1 MLNSWRKSCRA
12 FGPSWSGRR
21 LKQCGRKVLLALTV
35 LFAAVPFT
43 TSIAVAQQSLIP
55 SAPFEAVDRFGVELS
70 SGTVQVSSP
79 SISVGP
85 ADCGLSFAAT
95 WDTGVHAWRYSNWGA
110 VNKPV
115 GSDPY
120 CYNYL
125 TVSFMGKSSK
135 FQRDTCTG
143 PYILMDGLGTL
154 TGASGTWTYTAPDGT
169 IGTYQGTSRVVVGG
183 ALVDQ
188 TKIVSIAKPTG
199 EIVTFTYASGGLQSV
214 ANNFGYQIHFEY
226 VSSVLSKVTA
236 LNNAVDPCDPTAAS
250 CTYSVTWPSLTFTT
264 SGVEQQVTDALSR
277 TTRVIFDS
285 TTPSTAKIVGMA
297 RPTRTSGASVTY
309 TNTFVPPLGWRV
321 TAASDG
327 VGTWTY
333 NYEGWPCPPT
343 GPCPPPTENYDLD
356 TTITDPNAGTT
367 VYNIRWDYE
376 GEFSNGQ
383 VLSSLASVTNQLGQT
398 TGLGFDGSGFVAAS
412 YPEGNGV
419 YITRSYVTSA
429 VETITEYAKP
439 GSGIA
444 DAVTTFN
451 YPDCSLTTAILCR
464 RPTSVSDAR
473 GNVMTY
479 TYDAAGNVLTETSPV
494 PTFGAVQPQTRSV
507 YQQQNAWY
515 KQGGSSS
522 ITQNTSPVWLRVE
535 QSQCATLTGQVGST
549 PALCDGT
556 ADEILSTIGYQAG
569 GSGAASN
576 LLPVTVSSGAG
587 DASLT
592 ATTTTAYDGTS
603 NVLTVNGPL
612 AGTADTTRYVYDVML
627 QSVGVIGPDPDA
639 GGGRLFPATRNTYNA
654 DGQTTVVERGTTNG
668 QTDPDWS
675 AFSALQAA
683 TTTYDAQGRTSRE
696 QGAPGTAAASL
707 TDYAYDTAG
716 RLICTAQRMNPAN
729 FGASATNACSLTTAG
744 AYGPDRIVRN
754 TYDAAD
760 RLTQAQTGYATSA
773 VLTERVQAWT
783 SNGKTDWI
791 EDGAG
796 NRSASAYD
804 GMDRLYRMYFP
815 VTAVG
820 SHVANASDFEEYGY
834 DANDNPTSKRTRA
847 NTLFTTTFDTLNRI
861 ASIDAPSGSNDVWY
875 SYDNLSRRLSASHA
889 SGAPNCSTTAVCSTW
904 DALSR
909 QITETT
915 SLGTMTR
922 GYDLAGRRI
931 QLTWPDLFFVTYA
944 YDLDDQMVLMR
955 QAGVTDIAA
964 YAYDNLGRRTSTGR
978 GNAVSTFYGYDAAS
992 RLTSLSHDIAGTGSD
1007 VTYAYAHNPG
1017 SQITSLGRSNSA
1029 YAYAGPTGSATYT
1042 NNGLNQ
1048 SVSAAGA
1055 TLTWSTQ
1062 GNLIGDGTRTYTYDS
1077 ASRLTG
1083 VGSSTLSYDPLDRLS
1098 QMVGTQG
1105 ARYLYDGSQITGVI
1119 SASSGT
1125 AINNRLVRGPWPDE
1139 LVVAYQGTTAS
1150 TPLWTLQ
1157 DHQSSS
1163 IAITDASGAALYTL
1177 AYDEYGN
1184 PRPGNAGR
1192 LMYTGQLWMPDF
1204 AAYHYKAR
1212 VYRPDLGRFL
1222 QTDPVGYAQ
1231 GLNLYAYV
1239 GNDPVNRTDPTGKQ
1253 SWLVSRPTGWGD
1265 TDHMFVVVAPVPGGD
1280 MKAQFSYGPSEGVG
1294 GQLTNQPQNSSI
1306 YQTDNAAWATLSDP
1320 SSAQEAGV
1328 SFRQINASD
1337 ASVIATGENV
1347 SARLGTPAAPG
1358 PVPYSAVPTWGSAAN
1373 SNSAAYAVANGATQ
1387 ADNAT
1392 ASAQRLPAGAQAPG
1406 WGHADRVLPGTGAP
1420 IDPSAGCRSV
1430 GKC

>member
-1 MLNSWRKSCRA
+1 M
-12 FGPSWSGRR
+12 
-21 LKQCGRKVLLALTV
+21 
-35 LFAAVPFT
+35 
-43 TSIAVAQQSLIP
+43 
-55 SAPFEAVDRFGVELS
+55 S

-85 ADCGLSFAAT
+85 ADGGLSFAAT

-154 TGASGTWTYTAPDGT
+154 TEASGTWTYTAPDGT

-214 ANNFGYQIHFEY
+214 SNNLGYQIHFDY
-226 VSSVLSKVTA
+226 ISSVLSKVTA
-236 LNNAVDPCDPTAAS
+236 LNNAVDPCDPAAAS
-250 CTYSVTWPSLTFTT
+250 CTYSVAWPSLTFTT
-264 SGVEQQVTDALSR
+264 SGVEQQVTDALNR

-285 TTPSTAKIVGMA
+285 TTPTTAKIVGMA

-309 TNTFVPPLGWRV
+309 TNIFVPPLGWRV

-333 NYEGWPCPPT
+333 GYEGWPCPPT

-367 VYNIRWDYE
+367 VYNFRWDYQ

-398 TGLGFDGSGFVAAS
+398 TGLGFDGSGFVGAT

-419 YITRSYVTSA
+419 RITRSYVTSA
-429 VETITEYAKP
+429 VETITESAKP

-451 YPDCSLTTAILCR
+451 YQDCRLTTAILCR

-473 GNVMTY
+473 GNVTTY

-494 PTFGAVQPQTRSV
+494 PTSGAVQPQTRSV

-535 QSQCATLTGQVGST
+535 QSQCATLPGQVGST

-576 LLPVTVSSGAG
+576 LLPVTLSSGAG

-592 ATTTTAYDGTS
+592 ATTTTAYDATS
-603 NVLTVNGPL
+603 NVLSVNGPL
-612 AGTADTTRYVYDVML
+612 AGTADTTRYVYDVMR

-675 AFSALQAA
+675 AFSTLQTA
-683 TTTYDAQGRTSRE
+683 TTTYDAQGRMSRE

-729 FGASATNACSLTTAG
+729 FGTSATNACSLTTAG

-754 TYDAAD
+754 TYDAAA
-760 RLTQAQTGYATSA
+760 RLAQVQTGYATPA

-783 SNGKTDWI
+783 SNSKTDWI

-796 NRSASAYD
+796 NRSAYAYD
-804 GMDRLYRMYFP
+804 GMDRLYRLYFP

-820 SHVANASDFEEYGY
+820 AHVANSSDFEEYGY

-847 NTLFTTTFDTLNRI
+847 NTLFTTAFDTLNRI
-861 ASIDAPSGSNDVWY
+861 TGIDAPSGSNDVWY
-875 SYDNLSRRLSASHA
+875 RYDNLGRRLSASHA
-889 SGAPNCSTTAVCSTW
+889 SGVPSCSTTAVCSTW

-909 QITETT
+909 QTTETA
-915 SLGTMTR
+915 SLGTTTS
-922 GYDLAGRRI
+922 GYDLAGRRTR
-931 QLTWPDLFFVTYA
+931 LTWPDAFFVTYG
-944 YDLDDQMVLMR
+944 YDLDDRMVLIR
-955 QAGVTDIAA
+955 QAGVTDIVA
-964 YAYDNLGRRTSTGR
+964 YAYDNQGRRTATGR
-978 GNAVSTFYGYDAAS
+978 GNGVSTLYGYDAAS
-992 RLTSLSHDIAGTGSD
+992 RLTSLSQDLAGTASD
-1007 VTYAYAHNPG
+1007 VTFGYSHSPA
-1017 SQITSLGRSNSA
+1017 SQITSLGRSNPA
-1029 YAYAGPTGSATYT
+1029 YVYAGPTGSATFA

-1048 SVSAAGA
+1048 SVTAGGA
-1055 TLTWSTQ
+1055 TLTWSAQ
-1062 GNLIGDGTRTYTYDS
+1062 GNLTGDGSRTYAYD
-1077 ASRLTG
+1077 AANRLTG
-1083 VGSSTLSYDPLDRLS
+1083 VGSSTLTYDPLDRLS

-1105 ARYLYDGSQITGVI
+1105 ARYGYDGGSEIVTVIPTG
-1119 SASSGT
+1119 AT
-1125 AINNRLVRGPWPDE
+1125 ALTRWVRGPWADE
-1139 LVVAYQGTTAS
+1139 LVAAYVGGSTTN
-1150 TPLWTLQ
+1150 PNYTLQ
-1157 DHQSSS
+1157 DHQNSS
-1163 IAITDASGAALYTL
+1163 IAITDASGALIATPL

-1184 PRPGNAGR
+1184 PRPGNGGR
-1192 LMYTGQLWMPDF
+1192 LMYTGQMWMPDF

-1222 QTDPVGYAQ
+1222 QTDPVGYEA
-1231 GLNLYAYV
+1231 GMNLYGYV
-1239 GNDPVNRTDPTGKQ
+1239 GNDPVNQTDPTGEC
-1253 SWLVSRPTGWGD
+1253 PPFICG
-1265 TDHMFVVVAPVPGGD
+1265 
-1280 MKAQFSYGPSEGVG
+1280 
-1294 GQLTNQPQNSSI
+1294 
-1306 YQTDNAAWATLSDP
+1306 
-1320 SSAQEAGV
+1320 
-1328 SFRQINASD
+1328 
-1337 ASVIATGENV
+1337 
-1347 SARLGTPAAPG
+1347 
-1358 PVPYSAVPTWGSAAN
+1358 
-1373 SNSAAYAVANGATQ
+1373 
-1387 ADNAT
+1387 
-1392 ASAQRLPAGAQAPG
+1392 
-1406 WGHADRVLPGTGAP
+1406 
-1420 IDPSAGCRSV
+1420 
-1430 GKC
+1430 